1 MTSPVFPFTAV
12 VGQDDLR
19 HALTLCAVDPAVGGV
34 LALGDR
40 GTGKST
46 TVRGLAQL
54 LAREDLDMPVVDLPL
69 GASED
74 RVLGSLD
81 IDRALRGEVAYAP
94 GLLAAAHGGI
104 LYIDEVNLLDD
115 YLVDL
120 LLDVAASGVNTVE
133 RDGISHTHPARF
145 VLVGSGNPEEGEL
158 RPQLEDRFGLSTPV
172 ATIRDVEQ
180 RWEIVRRRL
189 AFERDPH
196 GFLAEWAEREERL
209 AARIRLAR
217 DRCADV
223 DLEDDL
229 LEAAVRLCVD
239 AGAVGHRAGGRGAR
253 GTPRG
258 HRPRPRR
265 RGGSRSAAPHAAHR
279 PRAGIGRRCPRAG
292 RRDRGAGAARC
303 LRGTSH
309 RPVAPSPRP
318 ARVPTVGWQS
328 SAQRSRETSSSRPP
342 LTR

>member
-1 MTSPVFPFTAV
+1 MMDAMTSPVFPFTAV

-54 LAREDLDMPVVDLPL
+54 LACEDLDMPVVDLPL

-133 RDGISHTHPARF
+133 RDGMSHTHPARF

-172 ATIRDVEQ
+172 VTIRDVEQ

-239 AGAVGHRAGGRGAR
+239 AGAVGHRAELVLVRAARAAAALAGRPAVTVHDLAAVAVPALQHR
-253 GTPRG
+253 TPRTALE
-258 HRPRPRR
+258 PV
-265 RGGSRSAAPHAAHR
+265 SVAAARVRVAAT
-279 PRAGIGRRCPRAG
+279 AVLGRR
-292 RRDRGAGAARC
+292 
-303 LRGTSH
+303 
-309 RPVAPSPRP
+309 VA
-318 ARVPTVGWQS
+318 
-328 SAQRSRETSSSRPP
+328 
-342 LTR
+342 

>member
-54 LAREDLDMPVVDLPL
+54 LACEDLDMPVVDLPL

-172 ATIRDVEQ
+172 VTIRDVEQ

-239 AGAVGHRAGGRGAR
+239 AGAVGHRAELVLVRAARAAAALAGRPAVTVHDLAAVAVPALQHR
-253 GTPRG
+253 TPRTALE
-258 HRPRPRR
+258 PV
-265 RGGSRSAAPHAAHR
+265 SVAAARVRVAAT
-279 PRAGIGRRCPRAG
+279 AVLGRR
-292 RRDRGAGAARC
+292 
-303 LRGTSH
+303 
-309 RPVAPSPRP
+309 VA
-318 ARVPTVGWQS
+318 
-328 SAQRSRETSSSRPP
+328 
-342 LTR
+342 

>member
-1 MTSPVFPFTAV
+1 MDAMTSPVFPFTAV

-54 LAREDLDMPVVDLPL
+54 LACEDLDMPVVDLPL

-133 RDGISHTHPARF
+133 RDGMSHTHPARF

-172 ATIRDVEQ
+172 VTIRDVEQ

-239 AGAVGHRAGGRGAR
+239 AGAVGHRAELVLVRAARAAAALAGRPAVTVHDLAAVAVPALQHR
-253 GTPRG
+253 TPRTALE
-258 HRPRPRR
+258 PV
-265 RGGSRSAAPHAAHR
+265 SVAAARVRVAAT
-279 PRAGIGRRCPRAG
+279 AVLGRR
-292 RRDRGAGAARC
+292 
-303 LRGTSH
+303 
-309 RPVAPSPRP
+309 VA
-318 ARVPTVGWQS
+318 
-328 SAQRSRETSSSRPP
+328 
-342 LTR
+342 

>member
-54 LAREDLDMPVVDLPL
+54 LACEDLDMPVVDLPL

-133 RDGISHTHPARF
+133 RDGMSHTHPARF

-172 ATIRDVEQ
+172 VTIRDVEQ

-239 AGAVGHRAGGRGAR
+239 AGAVGHRAELVLVRAARAAAALAGRPAVTVHDLAAVAVPALQHR
-253 GTPRG
+253 TPRTALE
-258 HRPRPRR
+258 PV
-265 RGGSRSAAPHAAHR
+265 SVAAARVRVAAT
-279 PRAGIGRRCPRAG
+279 AVLGRR
-292 RRDRGAGAARC
+292 
-303 LRGTSH
+303 
-309 RPVAPSPRP
+309 VA
-318 ARVPTVGWQS
+318 
-328 SAQRSRETSSSRPP
+328 
-342 LTR
+342 

>member
-1 MTSPVFPFTAV
+1 MTLPVFPFTAV

-54 LAREDLDMPVVDLPL
+54 LACEDLDMPVVDLPL

-133 RDGISHTHPARF
+133 RDGMSHTHPARF

-239 AGAVGHRAGGRGAR
+239 AGAVGHRAELVLVRAARAAAALAGRPAVTVHDLAAVAVPALQHR
-253 GTPRG
+253 TPRTALE
-258 HRPRPRR
+258 PV
-265 RGGSRSAAPHAAHR
+265 SVAAARVRVAAT
-279 PRAGIGRRCPRAG
+279 AVLGRR
-292 RRDRGAGAARC
+292 
-303 LRGTSH
+303 
-309 RPVAPSPRP
+309 VA
-318 ARVPTVGWQS
+318 
-328 SAQRSRETSSSRPP
+328 
-342 LTR
+342 